1 MKIKDIMT
9 LGPAVC
15 TPENNLQ
22 EAARMM
28 LENDCGEIP
37 VVENTKNLKPV
48 GVITDRDIVCRA
60 VAKGKDVLHIP
71 VRDCMSHP
79 CITIRPEASVEE
91 CCKILE
97 KKQIRRIPVID
108 EKGACCGIVSQA
120 DIARHHLT
128 KQIAEVLEFV
138 SQPHKGVCLF

>member
-9 LGPAVC
+9 FGPACC

-22 EAARMM
+22 EVARMM

-37 VVENTKNLKPV
+37 VVQNVKNLKPV

-60 VAKGKDVLHIP
+60 VAKGKDALHIT
-71 VRDCMSHP
+71 VKDCMSQP
-79 CITIRPEASVEE
+79 CITVSPELSVED

-120 DIARHHLT
+120 DIARHHLK
-128 KQIAEVLEFV
+128 KQIAEVLECV
-138 SQPHKGVCLF
+138 SQPHKGVCIY